1 MMETVS
7 KMVKDHVRLTYGNLI
22 QCDDQIYDDDN
33 EEWNINLKSN
43 YPKIIVDDSDPPVR
57 ELFFV
62 KLSSLGKIKIHDDEI
77 LYYTPRKNVIN
88 NIKDNM
94 NIWIDRV
101 ERVIIKASASNLV
114 FTPTIQH
121 YLNPLRRILS
131 TILLTGNITSTEL
144 NRLPKSERAYD
155 WLQLLLNEN
164 IVAKTNNGYQ
174 YGSMWTM
181 LKDRIGKPDDEFIK
195 MYNLTSLD
203 KISKDNQIL
212 LLHLIMS
219 YILEENSGY
228 IRKVMNLKSMNRLL
242 NVNNVY
248 YRPCLNSEKLLRFKP
263 RTILYE
269 YSKAYGNLAFP
280 LISSTLTE
288 LISVGLLQ
296 YSNGLIEGSERHLD
310 AMIKLEPP
318 SQVSLPAA

>member
-1 MMETVS
+1 METVS

>member
-1 MMETVS
+1 MEAVREL
-7 KMVKDHVRLTYGNLI
+7 VKDHVRRTYGNLI
-22 QCDDQIYDDDN
+22 QYDDPMYDDGN
-33 EEWNINLKSN
+33 EEWSVNLKSN
-43 YPKIIVDDSDPPVR
+43 YPKIIVDGSDPPVR

-62 KLSSLGKIKIHDDEI
+62 KLSSLGKIKVHDKEI
-77 LYYTPRKNVIN
+77 LYYTPRKNVVN

-94 NIWIDRV
+94 NIWRDRV

-114 FTPTIQH
+114 YTPTVQH

-144 NRLPKSERAYD
+144 DRFPKSERAYD

-164 IVAKTNNGYQ
+164 IVAKTSDGYQ

-181 LKDRIGKPDDEFIK
+181 LKDRVGRPDDEFVK
-195 MYNLTSLD
+195 MYGLTSLD
-203 KISKDNQIL
+203 RMSRDDQIL
-212 LLHLIMS
+212 LIHLIMS

-288 LISVGLLQ
+288 LISVGLMH
-296 YSNGLIEGSERHLD
+296 YRDGLIEGSERHLET
-310 AMIKLEPP
+310 MIKLEPP

>member
-1 MMETVS
+1 MESVR
-7 KMVKDHVRLTYGNLI
+7 KMAKEHVRKTYGNLI
-22 QCDDQIYDDDN
+22 QFDDPVYDDDN
-33 EEWNINLKSN
+33 AEWNINLKSN
-43 YPKIIVDDSDPPVR
+43 YPKIIFDDSDPPVR

-62 KLSSLGKIKIHDDEI
+62 KLSSLGKIKISDDEI
-77 LYYTPRKNVIN
+77 LYYTPRKNVVN

-101 ERVIIKASASNLV
+101 ERVIIKASANNLV

-164 IVAKTNNGYQ
+164 IVAKTNNEYQ

-195 MYNLTSLD
+195 MYNLTSLE
-203 KISKDNQIL
+203 KISRDNQIL

-219 YILEENSGY
+219 YVLEENSGY
-228 IRKVMNLKSMNRLL
+228 IRKVMNLKSMNRLI

-288 LISVGLLQ
+288 LISVGLMQ
-296 YSNGLIEGSERHLD
+296 YRNGLIEGSERHLD

-318 SQVSLPAA
+318 SQVSLPVA